1 MRPGSRPA
9 PRSEWS
15 ASLLTFLL
23 LPVFAFA
30 VTLWILS
37 SGGRGERGTPTPPP
51 GGTGVEVIGLA
62 GTLLGEHGAR
72 VEVRLSPLHA
82 DPERQRFD
90 AEELR
95 EHFGIE
101 HGEPWR
107 LEIAYVGDPAR
118 DAADQPVLD
127 LSRIEVRDAD
137 GRAMTGVLDAARVEG
152 LAGDP
157 LAVLLRRSRAT
168 LAAGESTQRVLWG
181 EVPGE
186 RARVTGLFGA
196 EDAPLF
202 PRTDAATELALSP
215 ASLRQDRELALFQA
229 EVARAP
235 RAGEDE

>member
-1 MRPGSRPA
+1 MRPRSRPV

-37 SGGRGERGTPTPPP
+37 SGDRGDRGTPTPPP
-51 GGTGVEVIGLA
+51 RGTGVEVIGLA
-62 GTLLGEHGAR
+62 GTLVGEHGAR

-82 DPERQRFD
+82 DADRQRFD

-101 HGEPWR
+101 RGEPWR
-107 LEIAYVGDPAR
+107 LEIVYVGDPAR
-118 DAADQPVLD
+118 AVDEQPVLD
-127 LSRIEVRDAD
+127 LSRLEVHDAE
-137 GRAMTGVLDAARVEG
+137 GRALSGVVDAARIDD

-157 LAVLLRRSRAT
+157 LAVLLRRART
-168 LAAGESTQRVLWG
+168 RLVAGESTQRVLWG
-181 EVPGE
+181 EAPGDG
-186 RARVTGLFGA
+186 ARVTGLFGA
-196 EDAPLF
+196 GDAPLF
-202 PRTDAATELALSP
+202 PRPDAATDLALTP
-215 ASLRQDRELALFQA
+215 ASLQQDREKALFQA